1 MAAVRTALGPAK
13 PSCFFRQQI
22 LVEELFTV
30 VFTGS
35 SQAAAKV
42 DLLATAL
49 APLGISPRSE

>member
-1 MAAVRTALGPAK
+1 
-13 PSCFFRQQI
+13 
-22 LVEELFTV
+22 VEELFTV
-30 VFTGS
+30 VFPGS